1 MKRAHNGWS
10 RGVLNSAVLCCLAAI
25 LLLSNKLIADDA
37 AAPAPPPASAVAPA
51 GPAANPAANDMLN
64 PSLFKLF
71 MSGGKFM
78 YALAVCS
85 IMAVAIIIER
95 LFSLRRS
102 QVIPRGFL
110 PGLKTVFRDPRD
122 DREAAINY
130 CRTHDSPIARMII
143 AGLRRLPRGLSA
155 AEKAIEDAGAN
166 EALKLRRYMR
176 FLYAL
181 GSVAT
186 LLGLIGTISGM
197 IRAFMATAAGNE
209 GPSRVAALS
218 TGIYEAMV
226 NTFGGLAVAIVV
238 TIFYYFF
245 IGRIER
251 LISELNDALA
261 EFSDDYGFN
270 AESDA
275 ELSVTRT
282 L

>member
-1 MKRAHNGWS
+1 MKF
-10 RGVLNSAVLCCLAAI
+10 AVLCCLAAV
-25 LLLSNKLIADDA
+25 LLLGNRLLAQSV
-37 AAPAPPPASAVAPA
+37 PPVAPPPAAAAAPPP
-51 GPAANPAANDMLN
+51 GTPDLVH
-64 PSLFKLF
+64 PSLFQLF
-71 MSGGKFM
+71 LSGGKFM
-78 YALAVCS
+78 WALAACS
-85 IMAVAIIIER
+85 VMAVAIIIER
-95 LFSLRRS
+95 MFSLRRS

-110 PGLKTVFRDPRD
+110 PGLKAVYRDPRD

-130 CRTHDSPIARMII
+130 CRSHDSPIARMIL
-143 AGLRRLPRGLSA
+143 AGLRRLPRGLNA

-197 IRAFMATAAGNE
+197 IIAFMATAAANE
-209 GPSRVAALS
+209 GPSRVTALS
-218 TGIYEAMV
+218 RGIYEAMV

-251 LISELNDALA
+251 LISELNDTLA

-275 ELSVTRT
+275 ELTATRT